1 MLIKSNAAKVGEIFL
16 TKKCFRRNFP
26 KIIQFRIILNN
37 KNMESSVK
45 QRLIEFIKQKQ
56 ISVNSFE
63 KSVGLSTGYVK
74 NISKSIQP
82 EKVQRI
88 SQIYPDLNTGW
99 LLTGEGEMLKG
110 AELSQAVK
118 SELESET
125 VRMLLAELAEQR
137 KTIARLTAIIDR
149 LTSDDARGKNDES
162 KAV

>member
-1 MLIKSNAAKVGEIFL
+1 M
-16 TKKCFRRNFP
+16 
-26 KIIQFRIILNN
+26 
-37 KNMESSVK
+37 
-45 QRLIEFIKQKQ
+45 EFIKQKQ

-88 SQIYPDLNTGW
+88 SQIYPDLNAGW

-125 VRMLLAELAEQR
+125 VRLLLVELAEQR